1 MKLLAVFLVMFAL
14 APDIPRTWEKT
25 AVETMELPLANRQI
39 LVTHIDEAAYY
50 RIPERV
56 IYKSYSVYAPGREP
70 AGYMEWLK
78 TVEPQAA
85 FDEFDLSTQ
94 NQWIAAGEIVF
105 NAPTSLHPVFFT
117 AQDLRDPNFFN
128 ETGMPVAKDG
138 TVPFARWVVRQKGV
152 VELGSMSC
160 ATCHTRV
167 LEDGTVVPGAQ
178 GNNPNDR
185 EGARLMRKSAEMLG
199 REKVLAQVRSFARQF
214 ELPWQP
220 DDINRLVSS
229 MNLDQLIGAG
239 ESIPPGVT
247 ARANTSILMPPQI
260 PDLIGVHDR
269 RFLDHTGLVRHRDIG
284 DLMRYSSLAQDVF
297 SADRYQSAENT
308 NSSSPVARYSD
319 PQLYALALYLYSL
332 RPPPNPNHFDAS
344 AAREKCCFQS

>member
-1 MKLLAVFLVMFAL
+1 MKLPTIEFLSESYISLTRSML
-14 APDIPRTWEKT
+14 R
-25 AVETMELPLANRQI
+25 
-39 LVTHIDEAAYY
+39 AA
-50 RIPERV
+50 
-56 IYKSYSVYAPGREP
+56 SP

-85 FDEFDLSTQ
+85 FDESDLSTQ

-167 LEDGTVVPGAQ
+167 LEDGTDVPGAQ

-185 EGARLMRKSAEMLG
+185 EGATLMRKSAEMLG

-239 ESIPPGVT
+239 EAIPPGVT

-260 PDLIGVHDR
+260 PGFNR
-269 RFLDHTGLVRHRDIG
+269 RT
-284 DLMRYSSLAQDVF
+284 
-297 SADRYQSAENT
+297 
-308 NSSSPVARYSD
+308 
-319 PQLYALALYLYSL
+319 
-332 RPPPNPNHFDAS
+332 
-344 AAREKCCFQS
+344 

>member
-160 ATCHTRV
+160 AICHTRV
-167 LEDGTVVPGAQ
+167 LEDGTGNAFSIRRKLSGPSAGASIVAQ
-178 GNNPNDR
+178 PSLSVLPVMVWPSKI
-185 EGARLMRKSAEMLG
+185 ASKSAYAIA
-199 REKVLAQVRSFARQF
+199 VL
-214 ELPWQP
+214 
-220 DDINRLVSS
+220 SS
-229 MNLDQLIGAG
+229 
-239 ESIPPGVT
+239 
-247 ARANTSILMPPQI
+247 
-260 PDLIGVHDR
+260 
-269 RFLDHTGLVRHRDIG
+269 
-284 DLMRYSSLAQDVF
+284 
-297 SADRYQSAENT
+297 
-308 NSSSPVARYSD
+308 
-319 PQLYALALYLYSL
+319 
-332 RPPPNPNHFDAS
+332 
-344 AAREKCCFQS
+344 